1 MNKNSNIANQL
12 EEQKNK
18 LAERITALHFA
29 NNEALEKRY
38 GAAGKK
44 RCFEDAVYHISFLTE
59 ALRLD
64 FTEIYGQYIV
74 WVSSMLKSRNI
85 PDNDLMENIRYIQ
98 IAIEEL
104 FGKEVLTTVSPY
116 MQKALDKLSQKQDPA
131 YSFIQPDNPLKN
143 EVEQYLT
150 LLLNNKRKEA
160 QALID
165 QLIANGTTVKSIYQ
179 YIFRVSQYEV
189 GLLWQNNKI
198 TVAHEH
204 FCTAATQLI
213 MSGLYKYIFTNEKKG
228 KMMLACSISGELHEL
243 GIRMV
248 ADFFEMD
255 GWDTYYLGANM
266 PAQQLEMALLE
277 HKADLLAISVTL
289 PTHISKAATL
299 INNLRVNKQLDKLKI
314 LIGGYPFTQNP
325 LLWQKVG
332 ADGFADTA
340 ENAITLANS
349 IVEQYG

>member
-1 MNKNSNIANQL
+1 MINNSSILKQL
-12 EEQKNK
+12 EEQKNN
-18 LAERITALHFA
+18 LAKRITVLHFA

-38 GAAGKK
+38 GEAGKK
-44 RCFEDAVYHISFLTE
+44 RCFEDAVYHIDFLTE

-74 WVSSMLKSRNI
+74 WVASMLKSRNI
-85 PDNDLMENIRYIQ
+85 PASDLMENIKYIQ
-98 IAIEEL
+98 VAIEEIL
-104 FGKEVLTTVSPY
+104 GKEALDEVTPY
-116 MQKALDKLSQKQDPA
+116 MRKALDKLSQKQNLVN
-131 YSFIQPDNPLKN
+131 SFIQPDNPLRN
-143 EVEQYLT
+143 EVEQYT
-150 LLLNNKRKEA
+150 ALLLNSKRKEA
-160 QALID
+160 AALID
-165 QLIANGTTVKSIYQ
+165 ELINNGTTVKSIYQ
-179 YIFRVSQYEV
+179 HIFRVSQYEV

-213 MSGLYKYIFTNEKKG
+213 MSNLYKYIFFTEKKG
-228 KMMLACSISGELHEL
+228 KLMLACSISGELHEM

-255 GWDTYYLGANM
+255 GWDTYYMGANM
-266 PAQQLEMALLE
+266 PVQHLEMALIE

-289 PTHISKAATL
+289 LTHVSKAAAL
-299 INNLRVNKQLDKLKI
+299 IQSLRANEKLKNLKI
-314 LIGGYPFTQNP
+314 LVGGYPFIENP
-325 LLWQKVG
+325 QLWQKIG

-349 IVEQYG
+349 IVEQYD